1 MTEMTGLAY
10 TARTHTHIHTA
21 HRHTLLVGEIG
32 NSIMQGDMI
41 ERTPALDAT
50 KGKKDRGKK

>member
-1 MTEMTGLAY
+1 MTGLAY